1 MTAIFSEREMGA
13 VKNLIGS
20 FPVIKFRPLCVLAQ
34 KHDVPMQRIAPMN
47 VTDTVSN
54 NYAV

>member
-13 VKNLIGS
+13 LKDLISS
-20 FPVIKFRPLCVLAQ
+20 FPVIKFRPLCVLEQ

-54 NYAV
+54 NCVV